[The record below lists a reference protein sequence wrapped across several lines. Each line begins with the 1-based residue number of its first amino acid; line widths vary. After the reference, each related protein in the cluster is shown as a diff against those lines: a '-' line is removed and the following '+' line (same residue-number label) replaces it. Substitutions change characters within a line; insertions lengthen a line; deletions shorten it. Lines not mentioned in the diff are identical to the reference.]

1 MQQTQTITTVEPR
14 TRNWLPVINALYYV
28 VLAIV
33 LLGFGYYLYLNLS
46 LITLY
51 LPFLLQAAGVTIGI
65 SVVSMVLA
73 VILGLIGA
81 LARLSRF
88 AFIRWIAI
96 VYVEVVRG
104 TPIFV
109 QLLLWYYG
117 IGYLLSKA
125 GFDPYTF
132 AFNIMTVFQSNSL
145 VPLVFSA
152 YFYGILGLS
161 FAYGAYITEVFR
173 TGIESV
179 NKGQTEAA
187 LSLGMNSRQSMR
199 HIVLPQAVR
208 ITIPP
213 FTNYFI
219 TLIQDSAL
227 LEVLGVAELEQI
239 TGAFADPLI
248 NPNQKLFIYILG
260 AMIYLA
266 ICYPLSLVSRFLE
279 GRLGRAYMTSGDKI
293 DTLKADMLESDML
306 GKQVVSFAEDEGEGD
321 RN

>member
-1 MQQTQTITTVEPR
+1 VQQTQTIAGVEPK
-14 TRNWLPVINALYYV
+14 TRNWLPVINTLYYV
-28 VLAIV
+28 VLALL
-33 LLGFGYYLYLNLS
+33 LLGFGYYLYLNLT

-65 SVVSMVLA
+65 SVVSLVLA
-73 VILGLIGA
+73 LILGLIGA

-88 AFIRWIAI
+88 APLRWIAI

-117 IGYLLSKA
+117 IGQLLSTH
-125 GFDPYTF
+125 GFDPYTL
-132 AFNIMTVFQSNSL
+132 AFNFMTVFQSNSL
-145 VPLVFSA
+145 VPLTFSGF
-152 YFYGILGLS
+152 FYGIIGLS
-161 FAYGAYITEVFR
+161 FAYGAYLTEVFR

-179 NKGQTEAA
+179 DKGQAEAA
-187 LSLGMNSRQSMR
+187 LSLGLNSRQSMR

-227 LEVLGVAELEQI
+227 LTVLGVAELEQT

-279 GRLGRAYMTSGDKI
+279 GRLGRAYQTSGEKI
-293 DTLKADMLESDML
+293 DALKADMLDSDML
-306 GKQVVSFAEDEGEGD
+306 GKQVVSFEENKGD
-321 RN
+321 SE

>member
-1 MQQTQTITTVEPR
+1 
-14 TRNWLPVINALYYV
+14 
-28 VLAIV
+28 VLALL
-33 LLGFGYYLYLNLS
+33 LLGFGYYLYLNLN

-51 LPFLLQAAGVTIGI
+51 LPFLLQAAGVTVGI

-81 LARLSRF
+81 LAILSRF
-88 AFIRWIAI
+88 APLRWIAI

-117 IGYLLSKA
+117 IGKVLSTL
-125 GFDPYTF
+125 GFDPYNF
-132 AFNIMTVFQSNSL
+132 AFNLMTILQNNSL
-145 VPLVFSA
+145 VPLAFSGF
-152 YFYGILGLS
+152 FYGILGLS
-161 FAYGAYITEVFR
+161 FAYGAYLTEVFR

-179 NKGQTEAA
+179 NRGQTEAA
-187 LSLGMNSRQSMR
+187 LSLGMGYRQLMR
-199 HIVLPQAVR
+199 HIILPQAIR

-227 LEVLGVAELEQI
+227 LEVLGVAELEQA
-239 TGAFADPLI
+239 TGSFADPLI
-248 NPNQKLFIYILG
+248 DPNQKLFVYILG

-266 ICYPLSLVSRFLE
+266 ICYPLSLLARYLE
-279 GRLGRAYMTSGDKI
+279 GRLGKAYMTTEDKGDA
-293 DTLKADMLESDML
+293 LKADMLESDML
-306 GKQVVSFAEDEGEGD
+306 GKQVVSFSEDESE
-321 RN
+321 N